1 MIAWDVMNGLARR
14 SWARNKAAVSTIA
27 RAARA
32 DDMLEVTS
40 PSLVDAGVLDRIFE
54 HPR

>member
-1 MIAWDVMNGLARR
+1 MGRHERARQKVV
-14 SWARNKAAVSTIA
+14 ARNEAAVSTIA
-27 RAARA
+27 RAVRT

-40 PSLVDAGVLDRIFE
+40 PSLVDAGVLDSIFE